1 MRTTIYIQ
9 DELLRLAKQE
19 AAKSGTTFTAL
30 VEDALRAALMRRKPT
45 TTTAEKINLPTF
57 RGRGVRPGINLD
69 SNAELL
75 DAMGEEP

>member
-9 DELLRLAKQE
+9 DDLLRLAKQE
-19 AAKSGTTFTAL
+19 AAKSGITFTAL
-30 VEDALRAALMRRKPT
+30 VQDALRAALMRRKP

-75 DAMGEEP
+75 DAMGEGS